1 MTYQSD
7 FTLPSELLEQIASQG
22 FDVLPEL
29 IRIVINAAMQAERQQ
44 YLRAAP
50 YQHTPDRRGH
60 ANGYKPKTVKTRLG
74 EITLDIPQVR
84 EGGFYPEALEK
95 GQRSERALTLTLA
108 EMYVQGVSTRKVS
121 TIVEQL
127 CGSSVSS
134 SVVSRAA
141 ALLDA
146 TLESWRNRPLG
157 EFPYVFLDA
166 RYEKVRQD
174 GQIRDAAILFAVGV
188 GSDGKRHILG
198 VSVSLSEHEVHWRSF
213 LQSLVARGLNSV
225 QLIIS
230 DDHAGLKAAR
240 VAVFSGVPWQRCQ
253 FHLQQNAGAHVPRQE
268 MRREVAEDL
277 RTIFNAPDRHTAE
290 TYLAITVQKYAQ
302 SVPALADW
310 LEKNIPEGLTV
321 FSFPASHRRR
331 LRTANGLERLSRE
344 IKRRTRVVSIFPNEA
359 ACLRL
364 ISAVLMELHED
375 WQTDRIY
382 LTIETSGSSLSPS

>member
-1 MTYQSD
+1 MTYQGD
-7 FTLPSELLEQIASQG
+7 FTLPAELMEQIAAHG

-44 YLRAAP
+44 YLGAAP
-50 YQHTPDRRGH
+50 YQHSPDRRGH
-60 ANGYKPKTVKTRLG
+60 ANGFKPKTVKTRLG
-74 EITLDIPQVR
+74 EITLDVPQVR

-108 EMYVQGVSTRKVS
+108 EMYVQGVSTRKV
-121 TIVEQL
+121 TAIVEQL
-127 CGSSVSS
+127 CGTSVSS

-141 ALLDA
+141 TLLDE
-146 TLESWRNRPLG
+146 TLEAWRTRPLG

-166 RYEKVRQD
+166 RYEKVRRD

-188 GSDGKRHILG
+188 GLDSKRQILG
-198 VSVSLSEHEVHWRSF
+198 VSVSLSEHEVHWRAF
-213 LQSLVARGLNSV
+213 LQSLVARGLSSV

-230 DDHAGLKAAR
+230 DDHNGLKAAR
-240 VAVFSGVPWQRCQ
+240 VAVFGGAPWQRCQ

-268 MRREVAEDL
+268 MRHEVAEDI
-277 RTIFNAPDRHTAE
+277 RTIFNAPDRHMAE
-290 TYLAITVQKYAQ
+290 AYLAKTVQKYAQ
-302 SVPALADW
+302 SMPALADW

-321 FSFPASHRRR
+321 FSFPTSHRRR

-364 ISAVLMELHED
+364 ISAVLMEIHEE
-375 WQTDRIY
+375 WQTDRMY
-382 LTIETSGSSLSPS
+382 LAFETDGSLPSP